1 MPEPTEPPPGPHE
14 EPTPAVT
21 GEPTGRPRTA
31 VISATVAVVAL
42 VGGWTWAA
50 ALQPG
55 GFDQVAETVSA
66 LAASATP
73 HRWVMTTGLVATG
86 LAHLV
91 TAWALVPARR
101 AGRALLAAGGVL
113 TLAVAAVPLPSRTE
127 ASAAHTVLAALSFVV
142 LALWPWFAAR
152 PAGPSVLSPRV
163 ARGAAVVMT
172 LAVASLAPGAGAAAF
187 GLHERVVALL
197 TVGWPLVTAVG
208 TWWWAGHRIGS
219 RRLRHALA
227 VVGLTAACG
236 LAGVSAT
243 TVAPVTAET
252 RHYQSSVSLDPHPA
266 HTGRLVATTAFGDI
280 EVGFTGLAPGIHA
293 VPQVKASIADVLSR
307 PGVTLS
313 TLRPGPEELSAAIRT
328 AAVEVVGR
336 FTAGALLVVVGVLLG
351 YAVLAR
357 RRPPVALV
365 VAGVVGWLVST
376 AVVSASLWATYQ
388 PERQQTF
395 TTTGVLNTLQKN
407 QGILSDVETRATQ
420 VAPYLRNL
428 IALSTALQ
436 QKYAAAP
443 LEADTSLRVLVVSDI
458 HGGNQ
463 YSLMRTIVEE
473 ESVDV
478 VVDAGDLVN
487 FGTVEEGEAAGI
499 FAGIESVGVPYL
511 FVRGNHDATSA
522 TDTAVL
528 DRMARVPN
536 AVLLEDAAGDYT
548 EVTVGGVRISGFN
561 DPRWFGDSGT
571 GSPAKQEPAREAFL
585 SAYEGRPGADLVV
598 SHEPWAVQGA
608 GGGVLVNGHM
618 HSVDLEGNRIQAG
631 TFTGGGPFSH
641 FLADTAGEE
650 LVGQPSAFDVLT
662 FGTDCRLASLTRYR
676 FRDVIEGRPAYD
688 DVQLVNGRRIDDRE
702 ADVTRTCS
710 SDATLTST
718 TVPAAATATGAG
730 AGARTSGPLP
740 ELTRSSADAGVRVEA
755 ARRRAVGGVSP

>member
-1 MPEPTEPPPGPHE
+1 MPDPTT
-14 EPTPAVT
+14 PTPA
-21 GEPTGRPRTA
+21 GRPRTA
-31 VISATVAVVAL
+31 VLSATTAVVAL

-50 ALQPG
+50 AVQPG
-55 GFDQVAETVSA
+55 GFDQVAETISA
-66 LAASATP
+66 LAAAATP
-73 HRWVMTTGLVATG
+73 HRWVMSVALAVTG

-91 TAWALVPARR
+91 TAWALVPAR
-101 AGRALLAAGGVL
+101 ATGRALLAAGGVA

-127 ASAAHTVLAALSFVV
+127 SSAAHTLVAALSFA
-142 LALWPWFAAR
+142 LLGLWPWFAAR
-152 PAGPSVLSPRV
+152 PAGPTVLTPRV
-163 ARGAAVVMT
+163 ARSAAVVMT
-172 LAVASLAPGAGAAAF
+172 LAVASLAPGAGGTAF
-187 GLHERVVALL
+187 GLHERVVAFL
-197 TVGWPLVTAVG
+197 TVAWPLVTALG
-208 TWWWAGHRIGS
+208 TWWWAGHRVGS
-219 RRLRHALA
+219 RRVRHVLA

-243 TVAPVTAET
+243 AVAPVTAET
-252 RHYQSSVSLDPHPA
+252 RHYQSSVSLSPNPA
-266 HTGRLVATTAFGDI
+266 RSGELVATTAFGDI
-280 EVGFTGLAPGIHA
+280 EVGFSGLAPGIDT

-313 TLRPGPEELSAAIRT
+313 ALRPGPEELSAAIRE
-328 AAVEVVGR
+328 AAAEVVGR
-336 FTAGALLVVVGVLLG
+336 FAAGAVLVVLGVLGG
-351 YAVLAR
+351 YAVLRR

-365 VAGVVGWLVST
+365 VAGAIAWLAATAGVSG
-376 AVVSASLWATYQ
+376 ALWATYQ
-388 PERQQTF
+388 PQRQQTF

-473 ESVDV
+473 ESIDV

-499 FAGIESVGVPYL
+499 FTGIESVGVPYL

-522 TDTAVL
+522 GDTAVL
-528 DRMARVPN
+528 DRMAQVPN
-536 AVLLEDAAGDYT
+536 VVLLQDGAGDYT
-548 EVTVGGVRISGFN
+548 QVTAGGVRIAGFN
-561 DPRWFGDSGT
+561 DPRWFGDSGK
-571 GSPAKQEPAREAFL
+571 GSPAKQVPAREAFVR
-585 SAYEGRPGADLVV
+585 AYAGQPAADLVV
-598 SHEPWAVQGA
+598 SHEPWAVQGLD
-608 GGGVLVNGHM
+608 GGVLVNGHM
-618 HSVDLEGNRIQAG
+618 HSIDLEGNRVQAG
-631 TFTGGGPFSH
+631 TFTGGGPLSH
-641 FLADTAGEE
+641 FLADTGGEE

-688 DVQLVNGRRIDDRE
+688 DVRLVNGRRVDGRE
-702 ADVTRTCS
+702 ADPARTCS
-710 SDATLTST
+710 ADATLTSV
-718 TVPAAATATGAG
+718 TVPASGATTANATTTGVGGAATPAPG
-730 AGARTSGPLP
+730 TS
-740 ELTRSSADAGVRVEA
+740 A
-755 ARRRAVGGVSP
+755 ASPSPG